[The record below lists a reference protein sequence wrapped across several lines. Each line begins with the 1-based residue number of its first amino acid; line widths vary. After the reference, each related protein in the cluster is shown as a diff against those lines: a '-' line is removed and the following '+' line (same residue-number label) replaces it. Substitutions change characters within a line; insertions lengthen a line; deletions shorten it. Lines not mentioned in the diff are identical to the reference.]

1 MHPSLEA
8 GVSLSVTYEACI
20 HASEGAQVPHDH
32 VGMIEFFC
40 FTLSVFLGFG
50 TNQWALLGESRH
62 QDPSKG
68 QLGQW

>member
-50 TNQWALLGESRH
+50 TNQ
-62 QDPSKG
+62 
-68 QLGQW
+68 